1 MMEASQQ
8 RTYKQAFAKLG
19 WVLIAS
25 QLLMMAVVW
34 GGEELYARWLLWQD
48 PMMGAAELTHRL
60 QNTGICLILGA
71 LVGLVPCLALKLTAR
86 PAQLPTFFLQENKR
100 ISVAVMVF
108 CLLLVLGLQN
118 IASLLTIP
126 AEMAANLLG
135 GSFYSAHESAT
146 AASQT
151 PSMLFYS
158 VLFAPFCEELMY
170 RGFVLQYLRPYGKTF
185 AILFSS
191 VIFGLMHGNI
201 IQLPMALL
209 CGILFGYI
217 ALTYSLPA
225 SMVLHSL
232 TNLTAEAIGWLSAAD
247 EVAAAQIN
255 QALFAFGLIAL
266 FLCLTKLYHPILQ
279 YVREGSAEKQTVKLL
294 MTSPPIILLIL
305 YLIVLT
311 AMSITPI

>member
-1 MMEASQQ
+1 MEVSQQ
-8 RTYKQAFAKLG
+8 RTHKQAFAKLG

-48 PMMGAAELTHRL
+48 PMTGAAELTHRL

-71 LVGLVPCLALKLTAR
+71 LVGLVPCLALKLTAQ
-86 PAQLPTFFLQENKR
+86 PAQLPTFF
-100 ISVAVMVF
+100 
-108 CLLLVLGLQN
+108 LLLVLGLQN

-126 AEMAANLLG
+126 AELAANLSG

-185 AILFSS
+185 AILFAS

-247 EVAAAQIN
+247 EVAAAQVN

>member
-1 MMEASQQ
+1 MEVSQQ
-8 RTYKQAFAKLG
+8 RTHKQAFAKLG

-48 PMMGAAELTHRL
+48 PMTGAAELTHRL

-71 LVGLVPCLALKLTAR
+71 LVGLVPCLALKLTAQ
-86 PAQLPTFFLQENKR
+86 PAQLPTFF
-100 ISVAVMVF
+100 
-108 CLLLVLGLQN
+108 LLLVLGLQN

-126 AEMAANLLG
+126 AELAANLSG

-185 AILFSS
+185 AILFAS

-247 EVAAAQIN
+247 EVAAAQVN
-255 QALFAFGLIAL
+255 QALFAFGLISL
-266 FLCLTKLYHPILQ
+266 FLFLTKLYHPILQ